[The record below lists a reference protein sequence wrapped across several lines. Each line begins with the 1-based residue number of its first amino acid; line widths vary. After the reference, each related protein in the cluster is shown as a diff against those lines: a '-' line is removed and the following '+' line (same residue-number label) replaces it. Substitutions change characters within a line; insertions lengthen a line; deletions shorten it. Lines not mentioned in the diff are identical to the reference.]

1 MKFNK
6 IGIKFINIDVAAE
19 FFIRN
24 LDFLLHSRLKT
35 RTNKRIICLE
45 KNGFILEIFEAKN
58 RPLKN
63 GFLKL
68 LSFEVG
74 DIEKTISF
82 LKNNNVEI
90 IEDATVS
97 CDEAGNKF
105 FYAYF
110 KGPESIKLGL
120 FQKI

>member
-6 IGIKFINIDVAAE
+6 IGIKFIDIDTAAD
-19 FFIRN
+19 FFIKN
-24 LDFLLHSRLKT
+24 LNFLLHSRLKT
-35 RTNKRIICLE
+35 RTNKRIVCLE
-45 KNGFILEIFEAKN
+45 KDGFILEIFETKN
-58 RPLKN
+58 RPLEN

-74 DIEKTISF
+74 DIEKTVSF
-82 LKNNNVEI
+82 LKSNNIEI
-90 IEDATVS
+90 IEDATES
-97 CDEAGNKF
+97 CDDDGNKF